1 MQIPHHRRLVFLLF
15 LPGEFLT
22 FGKDVYMRLF
32 TEVPKEQ
39 KKESARSAA
48 GRQLEV
54 GSQKT
59 SNSKF
64 LNTFQRQ
71 PQSKLAQSR
80 QSRPP
85 TPFHVFF
92 GFVVWRTF
100 FFLEWAQIPQDMLI
114 LRGPMDYNLLRTVLC
129 YGKCCAKSRCCRSKL
144 SFFTDAL

>member
-1 MQIPHHRRLVFLLF
+1 MQIPHHRRLVFLLS

-92 GFVVWRTF
+92 GFGMAHVLLFGMGPDSTRYAYSAWSDGLQYAEDSAV
-100 FFLEWAQIPQDMLI
+100 
-114 LRGPMDYNLLRTVLC
+114 LRQVLC
-129 YGKCCAKSRCCRSKL
+129 KISLLSK
-144 SFFTDAL
+144 

>member
-48 GRQLEV
+48 GCQLEV

-100 FFLEWAQIPQDMLI
+100 FFLEWAQIPKDMLYSAWSDGLQSAEDSAV
-114 LRGPMDYNLLRTVLC
+114 LRQVLC
-129 YGKCCAKSRCCRSKL
+129 KISLLSK
-144 SFFTDAL
+144 

>member
-100 FFLEWAQIPQDMLI
+100 FFLEWAQIPKDMLYSAWSDGLQSAEDSAV
-114 LRGPMDYNLLRTVLC
+114 LRQVLC
-129 YGKCCAKSRCCRSKL
+129 KISLLSK
-144 SFFTDAL
+144 

>member
-100 FFLEWAQIPQDMLI
+100 FFFGMGPDPKRYAYSAWSDGLQSAEDSAV
-114 LRGPMDYNLLRTVLC
+114 LRQVLC
-129 YGKCCAKSRCCRSKL
+129 KISLLSK
-144 SFFTDAL
+144 